1 MNNLLEDL
9 KNEWKRL
16 ECLYYKCCDPHLKH
30 EMGLNMADIRIKI
43 AQLEL
48 EEKHI
53 NKVIKGVIAWK
64 QLTVT
69 KIL

>member
-9 KNEWKRL
+9 KSEWKKS
-16 ECLYYKCCDPHLKH
+16 EYLYYKCYNPILKH
-30 EMGLNMADIRIKI
+30 EIGLNMADIRSKI
-43 AQLEL
+43 TQLEL

-53 NKVIKGVIAWK
+53 NKVIKGVLAWK
-64 QLTVT
+64 ILQVM

>member
-9 KNEWKRL
+9 KNEWKRS
-16 ECLYYKCCDPHLKH
+16 EYLYYKCYDTNLKH
-30 EMGLNMADIRIKI
+30 ELGLNMADIRSKI
-43 AQLEL
+43 TQLEL
-48 EEKHI
+48 EEEHI

>member
-9 KNEWKRL
+9 KNEWKRA
-16 ECLYYKCCDPHLKH
+16 EYLYYKCCDPNLKR

-53 NKVIKGVIAWK
+53 NKVIKGVIVW
-64 QLTVT
+64 
-69 KIL
+69 KILAATKNL